1 MVCGMEG
8 SDAPYL
14 SRFRRDIALTPAG
27 AGPILFGPFRL
38 DSARR
43 ILTANGRDVLLQARA
58 FDLLELFVACRGQVL
73 SADEIVGHVWRGV
86 SVGDNNLGVQLSA
99 LRRALAAHG
108 GQGLIVTLPGRGYRF
123 VGEVREAAAGG
134 NAPGDGADDSLQVKN
149 PPQTPHRAARWR
161 FAAVALGVLM
171 AGGVVAWRLA
181 SQWDRPVAPM
191 QAPFNPPAHSI
202 AILAFANLSNDPA
215 QDYLSDGLSE
225 ALIDVLSRVNQLQVT
240 ARTSSFTFKGKSAT
254 IGEIARRL
262 NVGFVLEGSLRR
274 QGTRLRIDAHLSDAR
289 TGYQIWSQSYDRTLD
304 DMLKL
309 QDDIAGDVAEALQA
323 KLLDRDASGRSLGGT
338 ANPQAFDAYLR
349 AEQLVEIDDKNVDT
363 LYHENEAAISEFRK
377 ATELDPDFALA
388 LTGLS
393 SALVWKAGYA
403 MSTADPAYGRV
414 LDEAQQAAEHAAA
427 VAPGLGLPHAAL
439 GGLRLEGLTDFSA
452 AWDEAIRAR
461 ALTPGDATVQEA
473 FAEIASYV
481 GRREAAVKAA
491 ARAVILDPLHA
502 GAWFTSM
509 RVLLCAHQFDA
520 SRAAFQRGIEV
531 LGHAPSFAP
540 FKFGSLSIMQG
551 KPEAARQICLTSHAW
566 TDMCLAIADHAL
578 GRQEEAATHALEM
591 YEQAGDDNSYNLAAV
606 YAQWHQPAL
615 AMYWLAKARQI
626 NDPGLAQM
634 DCDPFLDP
642 IRGQPGFR
650 DIEQTLH
657 LPPRE

>member
-1 MVCGMEG
+1 MEG
-8 SDAPYL
+8 SDAPHL
-14 SRFRRDIALTPAG
+14 RRFRAGISAACGGSGALV
-27 AGPILFGPFRL
+27 FGSFRL
-38 DSARR
+38 DGSRR
-43 ILTANGRDVLLQARA
+43 VLTAHGQEVTLQPRA

-86 SVGDNNLGVQLSA
+86 AVGENNLGVQLSA

-123 VGEVREAAAGG
+123 VGEVTEETKADRQATDPPEGGARAVRLPQAAAP
-134 NAPGDGADDSLQVKN
+134 AP
-149 PPQTPHRAARWR
+149 RWR
-161 FAAVALGVLM
+161 VTAIAAIAMSAAL
-171 AGGVVAWRLA
+171 AGSVVAWRA
-181 SQWDRPVAPM
+181 TAPVDTP
-191 QAPFNPPAHSI
+191 QAVAAREAFNPPPHSI
-202 AILAFANLSNDPA
+202 AVLAFTNLSRDPGA
-215 QDYLSDGLSE
+215 DYLSDGLSE
-225 ALIDVLSRVNQLQVT
+225 ALVDVLSRVDQLQVT
-240 ARTSSFTFKGKSAT
+240 ARTSSFAFKGKAAT
-254 IGEIARRL
+254 VGEIARKL
-262 NVGFVLEGSLRR
+262 NVRSVLEGSLRR
-274 QGTRLRIDAHLSDAR
+274 QGTHLRIDAHLSDAR
-289 TGYQIWSQSYDRTLD
+289 TGFQIWSQSYDRNLD

-323 KLLDRDASGRSLGGT
+323 KLLDRDASGRTLGGT
-338 ANPQAFDAYLR
+338 TNPQAFDAYLR

-363 LYHENEAAISEFRK
+363 LYHQNEAAISEFRK

-393 SALVWKAGYA
+393 LALVWKAGYA

-414 LDEAQQAAEHAAA
+414 LDEAQRAAEHAAA

-473 FAEIASYV
+473 FAEIASNV
-481 GRREAAVKAA
+481 GRRQAAVKAA
-491 ARAVILDPLHA
+491 MRAVTLDPLHA
-502 GAWFTSM
+502 EAWFTSM

-626 NDPGLAQM
+626 NDPGLAEM

-657 LPPRE
+657 LPPPE